1 MKALIHGERICQI
14 EEKEFPV
21 APTLKWVNV
30 PDGTTTQDTYVNG
43 KVVKYVPVFEELDI
57 PNPLEMRIKALEEKI
72 TKVEADISTLKI
84 SK

>member
-21 APTLKWVNV
+21 APPLTWVDV
-30 PDGTTTQDTYVNG
+30 PDDTTTWDTYVKG
-43 KVVKYVPVFEELDI
+43 KVVKYVPVEELDI
-57 PNPLEMRIKALEEKI
+57 PSPLEMRIKALEEKI
-72 TKVEADISTLKI
+72 TKVEADISVLKV

>member
-14 EEKEFPV
+14 AEKTFPV
-21 APTLKWVNV
+21 APQLTWVDV
-30 PDGTTTQDTYVNG
+30 PDDTTTWDTYVKG
-43 KVVKYVPVFEELDI
+43 KVVKYVPFEELDI
-57 PNPLEMRIKALEEKI
+57 PNPLEERIKALEQKI

>member
-21 APTLKWVNV
+21 SPSLKWVDV
-30 PDGTTTQDTYVNG
+30 PDDTTTWDTYVKG
-43 KVVKYVPVFEELDI
+43 KVVKYVPVEELDI
-57 PNPLEMRIKALEEKI
+57 PSPLEMRIKALEQKI

>member
-1 MKALIHGERICQI
+1 MKALIYGERICQI

-30 PDGTTTQDTYVNG
+30 PDGTTTQDTYVKG
-43 KVVKYVPVFEELDI
+43 KVVKYVPEPEEIDI
-57 PNPLEMRIKALEEKI
+57 PNPLEERIKTLEQKL
-72 TKVEADISTLKI
+72 TKVEADISTLKV

>member
-57 PNPLEMRIKALEEKI
+57 PNPLEMRIKALEEKL
-72 TKVEADISTLKI
+72 TKVERDISVMKVE
-84 SK
+84 K